1 MHITFDRPLFGTG
14 KTLAIHVNDEKR
26 GSMKRWFRSHK
37 QRASTDLRHD
47 VNIDI
52 TAEKNQFSITQVK
65 AALQEASEWAVERNG
80 VQMTKMTSAK
90 GLNAKHRIDANLEN
104 QTDVCIEAGL
114 QRKADLYLN
123 GQKIGTTEA
132 KGFLLN
138 SRYVIEVESDIPEEI
153 DPALLAGMTYAFW
166 CSF

>member
-1 MHITFDRPLFGTG
+1 MDITFDRPLFGTG
-14 KTLAIHVNDEKR
+14 KTLTIHVDDEVR

-37 QRASTDLRHD
+37 ERASTDLRHE
-47 VNIDI
+47 VNIDV
-52 TAEKNQFSITQVK
+52 TAENDQFSITQVK

-90 GLNAKHRIDANLEN
+90 GLKAKHRIDANLDN
-104 QTDVCIEAGL
+104 RADICIEAGWK
-114 QRKADLYLN
+114 RKADLYLN
-123 GQKIGTTEA
+123 EQKIGTTEA
-132 KGFLLN
+132 QGFLLN

-153 DPALLAGMTYAFW
+153 NPALLAGITYVFW